1 MVKFLERW
9 EAAWSKCKQTGANAS
24 LHLTKT
30 RQKQR
35 QKQKTSWSKC
45 NLLITNYSTIHTQQP
60 VNFILNLSWFLGFQI
75 GEVVAFKLVLSMGLP
90 DASRQWILQRL
101 QTTASDVSSEKFQGP
116 QTPSSVLQGLQASSN
131 NKSSLLQEV
140 KSALKELF
148 AKDISDVDLTREG
161 DQHELSELS
170 ELNVSHL
177 SQSRLISRVGIVTK
191 QKGKATNRETYQAGQ
206 KRMPPGPPKL
216 SQLDRNKRLKVSQE
230 EAEQLNKVSQI
241 KRNLKGMN
249 IELKIQPAAPKP
261 TGVTFSNISE
271 IKNLFKQETL
281 PSRQTSKQIVVNTTF
296 PKRVESIVKAEPKP
310 AALARVSSHQVA
322 QPVVT
327 RIHNCLLCRF
337 TSLINP

>member
-1 MVKFLERW
+1 M
-9 EAAWSKCKQTGANAS
+9 
-24 LHLTKT
+24 
-30 RQKQR
+30 
-35 QKQKTSWSKC
+35 
-45 NLLITNYSTIHTQQP
+45 
-60 VNFILNLSWFLGFQI
+60 
-75 GEVVAFKLVLSMGLP
+75 KLVLSMGLP

-101 QTTASDVSSEKFQGP
+101 QATKASNLKNASSKKFQGP
-116 QTPSSVLQGLQASSN
+116 QTPSSVLQGLQASLN

-140 KSALKELF
+140 KGALKELF
-148 AKDISDVDLTREG
+148 AKDISDVDLTSEA
-161 DQHELSELS
+161 DQHELSELA

-177 SQSRLISRVGIVTK
+177 SQEVPKPSHQRVGIVAK
-191 QKGKATNRETYQAGQ
+191 QKGKASNRQTYQAGQ
-206 KRMPPGPPKL
+206 KRSPPGPPSL

-230 EAEQLNKVSQI
+230 EAEQANKVSEI

-271 IKNLFKQETL
+271 LKNLFKQETL
-281 PSRQTSKQIVVNTTF
+281 PSKQIVVNTTF

-310 AALARVSSHQVA
+310 RVSSHQVA

-337 TSLINP
+337 NQSINQYLANDVQFLQSLKYCCFYFASQFPPLQRSRRKECGRDEACFALQVV